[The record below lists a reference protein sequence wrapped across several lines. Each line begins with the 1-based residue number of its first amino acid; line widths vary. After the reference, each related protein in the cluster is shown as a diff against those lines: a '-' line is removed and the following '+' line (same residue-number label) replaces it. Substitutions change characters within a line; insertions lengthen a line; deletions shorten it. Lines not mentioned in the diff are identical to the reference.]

1 MSKPLGAR
9 VPTRG
14 WVEDDWR
21 AAPSVQRPWP
31 VVLVHG
37 TSASTGDYMELAREL
52 RELGWAVFIPTYG
65 NRATNPIEDSAE
77 QVLAYINQ
85 VLHATGAEKV
95 IIVGHSQGGVLA
107 RYLIKRLGGA
117 SKVKHLISLSS
128 PHHGNSL
135 GGMLNVLVNSERSAD
150 FMIRMINNYFGPA
163 GMQQIVGSDFLTDLN
178 ADGDIVPG
186 TGYTCL
192 ATRTDTTVS
201 PAESG
206 FLDGPGVDN
215 SWIQDYYPLA
225 VILHEDMPRDRRV
238 RELVI
243 STIAQLRP
251 LQRNPSSSIC
261 HAEAPYPLPFP
272 SRVTTSRCS
281 CSTDT

>member
-21 AAPSVQRPWP
+21 AAPSAQRPWP

-52 RELGWAVFIPTYG
+52 RELGWVVFIPAYG
-65 NRATNPIEDSAE
+65 NRATKPIEDSAE

-128 PHHGNSL
+128 PHHGTSL

-178 ADGDIVPG
+178 ADGDTVPG
-186 TGYTCL
+186 PGYTCL

-206 FLDGPGVDN
+206 FLDGPGVEN

-238 RELVI
+238 RELVM
-243 STIAQLRP
+243 STIEQLRP
-251 LQRNPSSSIC
+251 LQ
-261 HAEAPYPLPFP
+261 
-272 SRVTTSRCS
+272 
-281 CSTDT
+281 

>member
-21 AAPSVQRPWP
+21 AAPSAQRPWP

-52 RELGWAVFIPTYG
+52 RELGWVVFIPAYG

-85 VLHATGAEKV
+85 VLHATGADKV

-117 SKVKHLISLSS
+117 SKVKHLISL
-128 PHHGNSL
+128 
-135 GGMLNVLVNSERSAD
+135 
-150 FMIRMINNYFGPA
+150 
-163 GMQQIVGSDFLTDLN
+163 
-178 ADGDIVPG
+178 
-186 TGYTCL
+186 
-192 ATRTDTTVS
+192 ATRTTA
-201 PAESG
+201 PAS
-206 FLDGPGVDN
+206 
-215 SWIQDYYPLA
+215 A
-225 VILHEDMPRDRRV
+225 
-238 RELVI
+238 
-243 STIAQLRP
+243 A
-251 LQRNPSSSIC
+251 
-261 HAEAPYPLPFP
+261 
-272 SRVTTSRCS
+272 
-281 CSTDT
+281 CSTCWSIRNAAPTS

>member
-21 AAPSVQRPWP
+21 AAPSAQRPWP

-85 VLHATGAEKV
+85 VLYATGAEKV

-107 RYLIKRLGGA
+107 RYLIKRLEGA

-128 PHHGNSL
+128 PHHGTSL

-178 ADGDIVPG
+178 ADGDTVPG
-186 TGYTCL
+186 PGYTCL
-192 ATRTDTTVS
+192 PPAPTPPSPPPSPASSTAPAWTTVGSRTTTPS
-201 PAESG
+201 P
-206 FLDGPGVDN
+206 
-215 SWIQDYYPLA
+215 
-225 VILHEDMPRDRRV
+225 
-238 RELVI
+238 
-243 STIAQLRP
+243 
-251 LQRNPSSSIC
+251 
-261 HAEAPYPLPFP
+261 
-272 SRVTTSRCS
+272 
-281 CSTDT
+281 